1 MTDLKQL
8 LDDAAGPE
16 PAVTDTDLA
25 TDLTRGH
32 RALRRRRATGIAS
45 GAVAVAA
52 VIGVGW
58 SLLPS
63 ATPNGAPGPAA
74 EVSVKPSAT
83 AAPKT
88 TLQTTPKTTPT
99 KPGTSTATT
108 YTPPVPPSAKDD
120 PRPIPPTFAT
130 EVPLVANTT
139 AFPGPITCDLI
150 PKGWA
155 VRTNKDGLA
164 ELYDP
169 KLTNP
174 GKYRAL
180 SSTVTLRPSE
190 LKQTSNGL
198 ITDRTDSPWGAADM
212 GMTHAGTNEAIVF
225 PIKDSDGQD
234 HPWQLGVYV
243 RQGKS
248 LRIVDVANYAWPL
261 AWNVPSQLKF
271 AGSCHYK

>member
-1 MTDLKQL
+1 MTDLKEL
-8 LDDAAGPE
+8 LDEAAGPE
-16 PAVTDTDLA
+16 PTVTDLSA
-25 TDLTRGH
+25 DLTRGQ
-32 RALRRRRATGIAS
+32 RALRRRRITGIATA
-45 GAVAVAA
+45 AVATAA
-52 VIGVGW
+52 VIGIGW
-58 SLLPS
+58 TLLPS

-74 EVSVKPSAT
+74 QVTVKPST
-83 AAPKT
+83 KS
-88 TLQTTPKTTPT
+88 TPK
-99 KPGTSTATT
+99 S
-108 YTPPVPPSAKDD
+108 YTPKATNYTPLVPPSAKDD

-155 VRTNKDGLA
+155 VRTNTDGLA

-190 LKQTSNGL
+190 LKQTSKGL
-198 ITDRTDSPWGAADM
+198 ITDRTDSPWGATDM
-212 GMTHAGTNEAIVF
+212 AVTRAGANEAIVF
-225 PIKDSDGQD
+225 GVRDSDGQM
-234 HPWQLGVYV
+234 HPWQRELYV

-248 LRIVDVANYAWPL
+248 LKVVDVANYAWPL
-261 AWNVPSQLKF
+261 AWELQSQLRF